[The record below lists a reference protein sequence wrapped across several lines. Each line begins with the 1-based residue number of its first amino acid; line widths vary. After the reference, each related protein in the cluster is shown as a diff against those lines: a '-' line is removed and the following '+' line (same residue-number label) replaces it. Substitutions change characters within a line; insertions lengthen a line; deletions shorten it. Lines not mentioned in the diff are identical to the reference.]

1 MLAHEL
7 AHQSGLLIT
16 VRVLEAQEGDED
28 EENIVFVFVV
38 VVVVVVAAAVVIA
51 MNELMIGEEEG
62 KYEVEKEDEEA
73 VTRKMTRCHHQ
84 GKISLLPRREGPTCM
99 HDSNPYIL
107 DDLRADGET

>member
-38 VVVVVVAAAVVIA
+38 VVVVAVVVVIA
-51 MNELMIGEEEG
+51 INELMIGEEVG